1 MPVSGSASLTAL
13 KNPPMRKITQWIV
26 FFSGMW
32 MASLSF
38 AASPAGLVTI
48 VEGRARLLRGASLYK
63 LQEGVPVSA
72 GDIFEV
78 DEGAHVQV
86 EFADGSALGLGS
98 KSAVLLN
105 ELPSGAGKPGSVFLA
120 SGWLKASGA
129 GVVGNVR
136 AATSNVVLTPKNAI
150 FVLRSTAVGTEFFVE
165 AGEVTPSAAHKGS
178 PLSGV
183 RKSGDFMVLKNGAEL
198 EALKRPTPQFLA
210 ALPRMFTNTLPSRFE
225 RIASSK
231 KEPIWESDISFADAD
246 RWLKAYPYD
255 HQQWLARIG
264 GRLKD
269 KEFRTQA
276 EKSLAVSHD
285 WEPAIH
291 AEKMSTKSN
300 KP

>member
-1 MPVSGSASLTAL
+1 
-13 KNPPMRKITQWIV
+13 MRKIALWLV
-26 FFSGMW
+26 LLSGLW
-32 MASLSF
+32 LAGPSF
-38 AASPAGLVTI
+38 AASPTGLVTI
-48 VEGRARLLRGASLYK
+48 VEGRARLLRGIGVFK
-63 LQEGVPVSA
+63 LQEGVQVAS

-98 KSAVLLN
+98 KSSALLA
-105 ELPSGAGKPGSVFLA
+105 ELPSGAGKPGSVFLT

-129 GVVGNVR
+129 GAVGNVR
-136 AATSNVVLTPKNAI
+136 AATSNVVLNPKNAI

-165 AGEVTPSAAHKGS
+165 AGEVTPSATHKGP

-183 RKSGDFMVLKNGAEL
+183 RKSGDFVLLKNGAEL

-210 ALPRMFTNTLPSRFE
+210 ALPRMFTHTLPSRFE
-225 RIASSK
+225 KIASSK
-231 KEPIWESDISFADAD
+231 REPVWESDISFADAD

-255 HQQWLARIG
+255 HQQWLVRMG

-269 KEFRTQA
+269 KDFRSLA
-276 EKSLAVSHD
+276 EKSLAASHD